1 MLPVSNTPGAGSH
14 AQSAAARTG
23 KTKDQ
28 AMNILHITSS
38 PRGNASYSN
47 RVAADVLDEL
57 RWRAPAAAVTMR
69 DLARDPLPHID
80 DDFVV
85 ATKSST
91 GPQTER
97 QRAQLAQSDALV
109 DELLAADLIVIAA
122 PMINFTVPSNLKT
135 WIDYVARAG
144 RTFSYSEKG
153 PQGLVTG
160 KQVIL
165 VVARGGVYSDKPA
178 FDFQVPYLKNVLG
191 FLGMTDVQVIE
202 VEGTAFGPEVA
213 EKAVEAA
220 VAKLHAHCDARAAVA
235 AA

>member
-1 MLPVSNTPGAGSH
+1 
-14 AQSAAARTG
+14 
-23 KTKDQ
+23 
-28 AMNILHITSS
+28 MNILHITSS
-38 PRGNASYSN
+38 PRGAASYSN
-47 RVAADVLDEL
+47 RVAAEVIADVKSREPG
-57 RWRAPAAAVTMR
+57 ATVTTR

-85 ATKSST
+85 ATKSAT
-91 GPQTER
+91 GAQTER

-109 DELLAADLIVIAA
+109 DELFAADLVVIAA
-122 PMINFTVPSNLKT
+122 PMINFSVPSNLKT
-135 WIDYVARAG
+135 WIDNVARAG

-178 FDFQVPYLKNVLG
+178 YDFQVPYLKNVLG
-191 FLGMTDVQVIE
+191 FLGMTDVEVID

-220 VAKLHAHCDARAAVA
+220 TAKLHARCDAREA
-235 AA
+235 AAAA

>member
-1 MLPVSNTPGAGSH
+1 M
-14 AQSAAARTG
+14 
-23 KTKDQ
+23 
-28 AMNILHITSS
+28 MNILHVTSS
-38 PRGNASYSN
+38 PRGAASYSN
-47 RVAADVLDEL
+47 RVAAQVIAEL
-57 RWRAPAAAVTMR
+57 KARNSGATVTTR

-80 DDFVV
+80 DDFVA
-85 ATKSST
+85 ATKSAA
-91 GPQTER
+91 GPQTES
-97 QRAQLAQSDALV
+97 QRALLAQSDALV
-109 DELLAADLIVIAA
+109 DELLAADLVVIAA

-144 RTFSYSEKG
+144 RTFSYTEKG

-191 FLGMTDVQVIE
+191 FLGMTDVDVIE

-220 VAKLHAHCDARAAVA
+220 TAKLHAQCDARAAA
-235 AA
+235 A

>member
-1 MLPVSNTPGAGSH
+1 
-14 AQSAAARTG
+14 
-23 KTKDQ
+23 
-28 AMNILHITSS
+28 MNILHVASS
-38 PRGNASYSN
+38 PRGEASYSN
-47 RVAADVLDEL
+47 RVAAQVIAEL
-57 RWRAPAAAVTMR
+57 KSREPGSTVTTR

-85 ATKSST
+85 ATKSPT
-91 GPQTER
+91 GPQTEA
-97 QRAQLAQSDALV
+97 QRRQLAQSDALV

-122 PMINFTVPSNLKT
+122 PMINFTIPSNLKT

-178 FDFQVPYLKNVLG
+178 YDFQVPYLKNVLG
-191 FLGMTDVQVIE
+191 FLGMTDVDVLD

-220 VAKLHAHCDARAAVA
+220 TAKLHTQCDARTAVA
-235 AA
+235 A